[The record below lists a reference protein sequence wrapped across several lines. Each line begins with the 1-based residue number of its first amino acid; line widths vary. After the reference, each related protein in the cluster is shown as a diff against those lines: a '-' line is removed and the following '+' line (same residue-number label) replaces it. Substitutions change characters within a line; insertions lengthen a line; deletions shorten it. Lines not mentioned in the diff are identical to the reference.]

1 MRFLKALP
9 RYCHVATC
17 VPLVLLVIFTTADVI
32 ARYAFASSVPD
43 TAEVSGMLLGIC
55 ISLSFAFTTQQGM
68 QVRFDMVANRLRGR
82 VRLVAEIVTL
92 ALSTALFATIA
103 WQTVKRVLYSMH
115 SGEYIGAMEIPVWP
129 AKAVFG
135 LGMILTAFVLAALL
149 GGALRRLLARP
160 AR

>member
-1 MRFLKALP
+1 
-9 RYCHVATC
+9 
-17 VPLVLLVIFTTADVI
+17 
-32 ARYAFASSVPD
+32 
-43 TAEVSGMLLGIC
+43 MLLGIC